1 MDVSAGPAALIDL
14 HAEITAYPRTQRVL
28 AAVDADALSGTSVQG
43 GFTRQPS
50 AGAAAAR
57 V

>member
-14 HAEITAYPRTQRVL
+14 HAEITAYPRTQQVL
-28 AAVDADALSGTSVQG
+28 AAVHFEALSGTSVQG
-43 GFTRQPS
+43 GFARQPS
-50 AGAAAAR
+50 AGAATAR